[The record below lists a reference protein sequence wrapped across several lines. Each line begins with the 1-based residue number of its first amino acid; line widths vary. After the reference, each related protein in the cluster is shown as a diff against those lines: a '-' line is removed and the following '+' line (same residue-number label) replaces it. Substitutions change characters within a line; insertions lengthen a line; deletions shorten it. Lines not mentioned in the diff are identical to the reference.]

1 MPKYHVI
8 LRQESE
14 TIADIEAD
22 SEDEAIIRLL
32 IEPNKDFDYKKEE
45 PSQVKPVTTS
55 KIDFFLNNFSCE
67 KSKAL

>member
-55 KIDFFLNNFSCE
+55 KIYLEHICE
-67 KSKAL
+67 LDEEGNPT